1 MHYGILIFSEVS
13 ILVTGEEALDILVCP
28 SKMFHCPFKP
38 LCRFY
43 TCLCLQVGNESK
55 DVGEIPMMIF
65 T

>member
-1 MHYGILIFSEVS
+1 MESLIFSEAS
-13 ILVTGEEALDILVCP
+13 ILVTGEEALDILLVCP

-43 TCLCLQVGNESK
+43 TRLHLQVDNESK
-55 DVGEIPMMIF
+55 DVREIQMITF